1 MKQTMENIMDL
12 FWIGGL
18 DLPANFPPKPKT
30 SETPAL
36 LAASEVLNRM
46 GKSVTSSLVLSW

>member
-1 MKQTMENIMDL
+1 MDL
-12 FWIGGL
+12 VWIWGL
-18 DLPANFPPKPKT
+18 DLPVYFPPKPKT

>member
-1 MKQTMENIMDL
+1 MKQNKENIMDL

-18 DLPANFPPKPKT
+18 DLSANFPPKPKT